1 MIQPLFGALVGRR
14 DLVLA
19 GAGRDRRPLPAG
31 GGAGRPGRE
40 RRQRQAMS
48 VFSAG
53 GKAGVASGPL
63 FAPAVVAVTGV
74 RGTALSPCPP

>member
-1 MIQPLFGALVGRR
+1 M
-14 DLVLA
+14 
-19 GAGRDRRPLPAG
+19 PAG
-31 GGAGRPGRE
+31 IGGRFQPEAARAARAASGDS
-40 RRQRQAMS
+40 RQAMS